1 MTYAAIAQAAHDEHL
16 RWRIAACIAQEAPES
31 ALHPIAHADAII
43 WQCCASPGWGQAYAY
58 ALDTNVT
65 DPGNDPAVISDGQ
78 ILAAVQPLVT
88 P

>member
-1 MTYAAIAQAAHDEHL
+1 MTSTFAGGSPPASRRRHRSQ
-16 RWRIAACIAQEAPES
+16 